1 MSNKN
6 SDTTTA
12 IARKLDLAN
21 VGCEELIGSYKGF
34 KFCWIPS
41 NGLTRVFGQSKPTV
55 HNASQK
61 DLLTWVLARA

>member
-12 IARKLDLAN
+12 IARKLDLTN
-21 VGCEELIGSYKGF
+21 VGCEELLGSYKGF
-34 KFCWIPS
+34 KFGWMPA
-41 NGLTRVFGQSKPTV
+41 NGSTRIWGQSKPTA

-61 DLLTWVLARA
+61 ELLTWVLARA